1 MNLSTKSYCQES
13 EVRKREK
20 QISYIKAYMW
30 NLEKKTGIDDLIH
43 KAEIETQMQEQMY
56 GYQEGKGGGE

>member
-13 EVRKREK
+13 EVRKRKK

-43 KAEIETQMQEQMY
+43 KAEIETQIQRTNVWIPRGQR
-56 GYQEGKGGGE
+56 GR